1 MERIYSLDLKN
12 HNKEDVL
19 VKGHIFQKRMMG
31 KVNFII
37 LRDRDG
43 LIQIVLKD
51 SKEISKVQDLMDE
64 SVIEVKGICVYDERS
79 LNKAEIHDPK
89 ITVISKVT
97 EPLKIEINKPEIHA
111 NIDTILD
118 NRPIVLRAPRERAI
132 FKIQA
137 TMADA
142 YREYAIKD
150 HATEIF
156 PPTIVGSATEGGS
169 ELFKFKY
176 YGKDAYLSQSA
187 QLYKQIMVGV
197 FEKVFAIAHS
207 YRAEKYGTSR
217 HTSEFIQYEFEMGF
231 INSYL
236 DIISFCINVI
246 RYIRDKVE
254 KENLRE
260 LEILQKKLPLIPK
273 NVPIIKLKEAQ
284 ELIFKYTKV
293 DKRSEND
300 LSPEDE
306 KTISKIA
313 IEKYKSDLIVI
324 THYPT
329 SKRPFYTMPDP
340 EDPDNTLSFDFILR
354 GEEIATGGQRINN
367 YNQLIDSIKKKGMNP
382 NDFVDFLEIFKYGM
396 PEEGGFGM
404 GFERLTQQFLGL
416 QNVREATLFP
426 RDVKRISP

>member
-51 SKEISKVQDLMDE
+51 PKEISKVQDLMDE
-64 SVIEVKGICVYDERS
+64 SVIEVQGICTYDERS

-137 TMADA
+137 TMAEA

-150 HATEIF
+150 NATEIF

-254 KENLRE
+254 KENVKE
-260 LEILQKKLPLIPK
+260 LEILQKTLPTIPK
-273 NVPIIKLKEAQ
+273 DVPIIKLKEAQ
-284 ELIFKYTKV
+284 KLIFQETRV
-293 DKRSEND
+293 DRRSEND

-313 IEKYKSDLIVI
+313 MEKYKSDLIVI

-382 NDFVDFLEIFKYGM
+382 NDFTDFLEIFKYGM

>member
-1 MERIYSLDLKN
+1 MERTYSLDLKN
-12 HNKEDVL
+12 HNKENVL

-51 SKEISKVQDLMDE
+51 QKEISKVQDLMDE
-64 SVIEVKGICVYDERS
+64 SVIEVKGLCTYDDRS
-79 LNKAEIHDPK
+79 LNKAEIHDPE

-137 TMADA
+137 TMAEA
-142 YREYAIKD
+142 YREYAIAEN
-150 HATEIF
+150 ATEIF

-231 INSYL
+231 IDSYL

-246 RYIRDKVE
+246 RYIKDKVE
-254 KENLRE
+254 KENAKE
-260 LEILQKKLPLIPK
+260 LEILQKTLPTIPK
-273 NVPIIKLKEAQ
+273 DVPIIKLREAQ
-284 ELIFKYTKV
+284 ELIFKENGV

-313 IEKYKSDLIVI
+313 KEKYKSDLIVI

-340 EDPDNTLSFDFILR
+340 EDPENTLSFDFILK

-367 YNQLIDSIKKKGMNP
+367 YNQLIESIKKKGMNP

>member
-1 MERIYSLDLKN
+1 MKRIYSLDLKK
-12 HNKEDVL
+12 HNKENVL

-51 SKEISKVQDLMDE
+51 AKEILKVQDLMDE
-64 SVIEVKGICVYDERS
+64 SVIEVKGICVYDDRS
-79 LNKAEIHDPK
+79 LNKAEIHEPK
-89 ITVISKVT
+89 ITIISKVT

-118 NRPIVLRAPRERAI
+118 NRPIVLRAPKERAI

-137 TMADA
+137 TMAQA
-142 YREYAIKD
+142 YREYAISEN
-150 HATEIF
+150 ATEIF

-231 INSYL
+231 IDSYL
-236 DIISFCINVI
+236 DIISFCINAI
-246 RYIRDKVE
+246 RYIKTKVE
-254 KENLRE
+254 KDNAKE

-273 NVPIIKLKEAQ
+273 DIPILKLKDAQ
-284 ELIFKYTKV
+284 EIIFKNTKI

-306 KTISKIA
+306 KTISKI
-313 IEKYKSDLIVI
+313 ILKKYKSDLVVI
-324 THYPT
+324 THYPI
-329 SKRPFYTMPDP
+329 SKSPFYTMPDKD
-340 EDPDNTLSFDFILR
+340 DPDNTLSFDFILR
-354 GEEIATGGQRINN
+354 GEEIATGGQRIND
-367 YNQLIDSIKKKGMNP
+367 YKQLIESIKKKGMNP

-416 QNVREATLFP
+416 SNVREATLFP